1 MKQIKD
7 SKVLN
12 YLLITIGALMA
23 GFSVATILLPNDTI
37 DYGTAGIAIIISKLT
52 GFNLSLCVAVVFLPF
67 LIAGLLY
74 LGREFF
80 MRALCGTIFYTLG
93 LGFFEAVSIELNTEH
108 FIAVVIGGA
117 ILGMGLSII
126 LRAGGCIDGS
136 EILASIIVKKLG
148 EKNNKNYSL
157 TGVLIAFNAFV
168 YLAAFLLINKS
179 MALMSL
185 MVYFAATIVID
196 HFTDH
201 YEAVKQV
208 TIISKS
214 PEELIEAIRTEM
226 NKTCTVINSQ
236 GAIAGN
242 NKTVICYVNYFELQ
256 KLRQLI
262 QKKRGASFITVST
275 IDEIIK

>member
-1 MKQIKD
+1 MNEIKNT
-7 SKVLN
+7 KALPF
-12 YLLITIGALMA
+12 LLIAIGAMLA
-23 GFSVATILLPNDTI
+23 SFSVASILLPNDAI

-52 GFNLSLCVAVVFLPF
+52 GFNLSMCVWVVFAPF
-67 LIAGLLY
+67 MVAGAVY
-74 LGREFF
+74 LGRDFF
-80 MRALCGTIFYTLG
+80 FRALVGSIFYTSG
-93 LGFFEAVSIELNTEH
+93 LSFFEQIKVEINTEH

-117 ILGMGLSII
+117 ILGIGLSII

-136 EILASIIVKKLG
+136 EILASIIVKKFS

-157 TGVLIAFNAFV
+157 TGVLIAFNACV
-168 YLAAFLLINKS
+168 YAGAYFLINRTS
-179 MALMSL
+179 ALMSL
-185 MVYFAATIVID
+185 IVYFAATMVID

-208 TIISKS
+208 TIISKN
-214 PEELIEAIRTEM
+214 PEELIAAIRSDM
-226 NKTCTVINSQ
+226 NKTCTVIDSH

-256 KLRQLI
+256 KLRRI
-262 QKKRGASFITVST
+262 IREKRGASFITVST